1 MNETFKQLSLLA
13 GGAHYPTINPN
24 LQQQFGE
31 LIVRKIVERIEKE
44 IDTAWDQEQIYAT
57 STLQALVLEILDDF
71 DMEMPNDD
79 SDLVEEL
86 HRLKDEFEQIDRTNS
101 SK

>member
-31 LIVRKIVERIEKE
+31 LIVRKIVERIEAE
-44 IDTAWDQEQIYAT
+44 TNLAWEQNEIYAGAAL
-57 STLQALVLEILDDF
+57 SSLSLQILEDF
-71 DMEMPNDD
+71 DMVIPDEDWD
-79 SDLVEEL
+79 AEAEL
-86 HRLKDEFEQIDRTNS
+86 QKIFDEFDMPGNGTD
-101 SK
+101 KK